1 MTVSPM
7 MMYLGIA
14 VLVAVLFFLLVMP
27 EMSSN
32 VGSVANYALK
42 EMNEEEKKSLL
53 NSFKEENFEKIVDS
67 AVTQGD
73 VQRVGEI
80 EVVGPHDDLQHRKSV
95 FFQKIALKEPISK
108 TYNYMP
114 NKSYEKNFSVSPDG
128 HADRTNASSYPW
140 SPAMSEHAVY
150 ENTKPFSMG
159 FAF

>member
-1 MTVSPM
+1 MEMTGN
-7 MMYLGIA
+7 LGTW
-14 VLVAVLFFLLVMP
+14 
-27 EMSSN
+27 
-32 VGSVANYALK
+32 
-42 EMNEEEKKSLL
+42 
-53 NSFKEENFEKIVDS
+53 ENFEKIVDS

-159 FAF
+159 FAFWQRCPHDVWCQVDARGYRI